1 MAETY
6 DAFEQLLPISPAS
19 PEAYYAE
26 IAWNAAVER
35 MAQLVNAAHAS
46 GIADWHLTLSEELKN
61 LDTGLRH
68 G

>member
-6 DAFEQLLPISPAS
+6 DAFEQSVNISPSS

-26 IAWNAAVER
+26 LAWNSAVAR
-35 MAQLVNAAHAS
+35 MVQLVDAARDS
-46 GIADWHLTLSEELKN
+46 GIPDWHLTLREELTN

-68 G
+68 D